1 MRAMTERAR
10 LLRASS
16 TLSERILWEA
26 LRGRRLAGTK
36 WRRQQKLGR
45 FVVDFFCADAA
56 LAVEID
62 GRVHQGRQDLDAAR
76 QSALE
81 RSGVRVV
88 RFTASEVEADLP
100 GVLARLSS
108 LVTAPSPLAGPRG
121 RGGACA
127 SCAIAWGVRD
137 AAAKATIGCPH
148 LRRRAGIPR
157 PPHGPHR
164 LIAARAGRP

>member
-16 TLSERILWEA
+16 TPSERILWEA

-45 FVVDFFCADAA
+45 FVVDFFCAESA

-62 GRVHQGRQDLDAAR
+62 GAVHLGREDLDAER
-76 QSALE
+76 QGILE
-81 RSGVRVV
+81 RAGVRVV
-88 RFTASEVEADLP
+88 RFSASDVEADLP

-108 LVTAPSPLAGPRG
+108 LLTAPSPLVGE
-121 RGGACA
+121 GAR
-127 SCAIAWGVRD
+127 V
-137 AAAKATIGCPH
+137 
-148 LRRRAGIPR
+148 RRAR
-157 PPHGPHR
+157 SHG
-164 LIAARAGRP
+164 G